1 MAERPVALLPEGRLA
16 MLQKSPLSRDEPPNH
31 DGGSLLVSEPRGMS
45 SSVKPMSPRK
55 LVADKLLWET
65 LERWKRSSPEL
76 DRIQFLKTVPFFNEL
91 SHRQLKT
98 VSDTVFERNY
108 ETDELIFEEGQPGAA
123 LFLILDGKVAVE
135 MCREDNT
142 TTLAIRRQ
150 WDFFGE
156 MTLDRKS
163 V

>member
-1 MAERPVALLPEGRLA
+1 
-16 MLQKSPLSRDEPPNH
+16 MLQKSPPKHDGRPNH
-31 DGGSLLVSEPRGMS
+31 ADGTLLASEPRGVS
-45 SSVKPMSPRK
+45 SSVKPMSARK

-76 DRIQFLKTVPFFNEL
+76 DRIKFLKTVPFFNEL

-135 MCREDNT
+135 MCREYHT
-142 TTLAIRRQ
+142 TTLAIADIRRA
-150 WDFFGE
+150 GGAC
-156 MTLDRKS
+156 MVLRNGS
-163 V
+163 